1 MNPANI
7 LAYLAQI
14 AIVVAVC
21 AGLPRLLGLRSPGI
35 HYAFWRTVL
44 VVCLLLPIVQPWQ
57 PAEMAFVAAPGPR
70 APVTGTAGPEP
81 APTSRPETAAIDWF
95 AALQVAAVAGLLA
108 RLVWLALGTLRLRR
122 LRRRATDAAIGFDD
136 LKSAIGTAPPILW
149 SSDVRHPV
157 TFGVFRP
164 IILLPAAIK
173 AIDLPAQRAIVAHE
187 LHHVRRRDWCWVIA
201 EEIVR
206 SVFWFHPAMWWLVSR
221 VQLARETVVDELSIL
236 ATNARRTYLD
246 TLLAFADDTSLGS
259 SPAFSARRHLFHR
272 VMLLSKEG
280 GMSSIR
286 IAITSGALLVALAA
300 GSWSAVNAFPLYGA
314 AAALDQAP
322 PRDSQY
328 VGHRINIDFEE
339 ADLRTVLQV
348 LATESKLNMIVDP
361 QVQGRVNILLRDV
374 PWDEALDRILR
385 SNKLLYTVE
394 GNTLRIGP
402 VRVPGGA
409 QSQEDRDRLRQ
420 KLLALGVNR
429 PAATGGSLMSFMP
442 QDYKQV
448 VDQLIP
454 VRLGGEIKPP
464 KKLYDVK
471 PVYPPIARA
480 SRVQGVVIV
489 EAVLDA
495 TGRVAAVRVLRS
507 IPLLDEAALDAV
519 KQWQFEPAL
528 VDGQPRAVLMTTT
541 VNFKLQ

>member
-21 AGLPRLLGLRSPGI
+21 AGLPRLLGLRSPAI

-57 PAEMAFVAAPGPR
+57 PAEMTFVAAPGPPP
-70 APVTGTAGPEP
+70 AVAATAGPQP
-81 APTSRPETAAIDWF
+81 APPPGPDGPAIDWF
-95 AALQVAAVAGLLA
+95 AAVQLAAVAGLVA
-108 RLVWLALGTLRLRR
+108 RLVWLALGAMRLRR

-149 SSDVRHPV
+149 SSDVGHPV

-164 IILLPAAIK
+164 VILLPAAIK

-246 TLLAFADDTSLGS
+246 TLLAFADDTGLTS

-280 GMSSIR
+280 GMSSFR
-286 IAITSGALLVALAA
+286 IAITSCALLAALAA
-300 GSWSAVNAFPLYGA
+300 GSWGAVNAFPLYGPA
-314 AAALDQAP
+314 VQDQAP

-328 VGHRINIDFEE
+328 VGHRINIDFED

-385 SNKLLYTVE
+385 SNKLLYTVD

-464 KKLYDVK
+464 KKLHDVK
-471 PVYPPIARA
+471 PVYPPMAQA
-480 SRVQGVVIV
+480 ERVQGVVIV

-519 KQWQFEPAL
+519 RQWQFEPAL